1 MEKQIKKKRKMSK
14 ARKVVLIFCYTMLIP
29 AAWEMIRYLIVN
41 IGSILM
47 AFTLGDIG
55 SSPLTLSNFERLFT
69 ELSSPDSVL
78 YSAFFNTM
86 KYFLLGI
93 AKIFISYLIAFFLFK
108 KCAGYKFFRF
118 FFFLPSVIAPVISVT
133 IFMGIVEKYGPL
145 WEIMKLVFN
154 VEYEELST
162 NPATATNLILT
173 YVALSG
179 FGMNYLIMLG
189 AMNRIPE
196 EYFEAAALDGCSP
209 VREFF
214 SIISPLVWETLST
227 LLILHFT
234 QIFMASGPI
243 LYFTEG
249 AYNTFTLSF
258 WIFNEVRG
266 DAYNYSSAVGLFF
279 TVVALPIVFGIRYLM
294 NKINPEVSY

>member
-1 MEKQIKKKRKMSK
+1 
-14 ARKVVLIFCYTMLIP
+14 
-29 AAWEMIRYLIVN
+29 
-41 IGSILM
+41 M
-47 AFTLGDIG
+47 AESCI
-55 SSPLTLSNFERLFT
+55 PLTLIPTL
-69 ELSSPDSVL
+69 P
-78 YSAFFNTM
+78 
-86 KYFLLGI
+86 I
-93 AKIFISYLIAFFLFK
+93 AAICAPLAVPPLIFSILEI
-108 KCAGYKFFRF
+108 CA
-118 FFFLPSVIAPVISVT
+118 PS
-133 IFMGIVEKYGPL
+133 
-145 WEIMKLVFN
+145 VFN
-154 VEYEELST
+154 VEYEEFST

>member
-1 MEKQIKKKRKMSK
+1 MGNYTLSYSEYRLDSDGVHVGRYRLVAAHAEQL
-14 ARKVVLIFCYTMLIP
+14 RKVVRRTFKP
-29 AAWEMIRYLIVN
+29 GQRFVFGVFQHDEV
-41 IGSILM
+41 
-47 AFTLGDIG
+47 
-55 SSPLTLSNFERLFT
+55 
-69 ELSSPDSVL
+69 
-78 YSAFFNTM
+78 
-86 KYFLLGI
+86 FLLGI
-93 AKIFISYLIAFFLFK
+93 AKIFVSYLIAFFLFK

-133 IFMGIVEKYGPL
+133 IFMGMVEKYGPL

-154 VEYEELST
+154 VEYEEFST

>member
-1 MEKQIKKKRKMSK
+1 MSK
-14 ARKVVLIFCYTMLIP
+14 ARKVVLIFCYIMLIP

-69 ELSSPDSVL
+69 ELSSSDSVL

-86 KYFLLGI
+86 KYFLLGL

-108 KCAGYKFFRF
+108 KMSGYKFFRF

-196 EYFEAAALDGCSP
+196 EYFEAAALDGCNP

-234 QIFMASGPI
+234 QIFMASGPT

>member
-14 ARKVVLIFCYTMLIP
+14 ARKVVLIFCYIMLIP

-69 ELSSPDSVL
+69 ELSSSDSVL

-86 KYFLLGI
+86 KYFLLGL

-108 KCAGYKFFRF
+108 KMSGYKFFRF